1 MTRYITHISLAPA
14 ASMGQL
20 TLAPDGHTAALNT
33 KGAQWHTVPTTGLAA
48 LGGGGEGGG
57 VSYEVADGRHT
68 VTAKLTATLCGRYT
82 PMAGPVAV
90 LLTCADGTRLLLGTG
105 ERPMPAVT
113 RADTLP
119 DKAAERSAQTMTVSY
134 GARPLALLSS

>member
-1 MTRYITHISLAPA
+1 MTRYITHLSLAPA

-20 TLAPDGHTAALNT
+20 TLGPDGHTAALNT
-33 KGAQWHTVPTTGLAA
+33 KGAQWHPVPTTGLAA
-48 LGGGGEGGG
+48 ME
-57 VSYEVADGRHT
+57 VSDEVADGRHT
-68 VTAKLTATLCGRYT
+68 VSTKLTATLCGRYT

-113 RADTLP
+113 LPDTLP
-119 DKAAERSAQTMTVSY
+119 DKAAERSAQTLSISY
-134 GARPLALLSS
+134 SSRPLALINN

>member
-14 ASMGQL
+14 SGMGQL
-20 TLAPDGHTAALNT
+20 TIAPDGQSAALDT

-48 LGGGGEGGG
+48 ME
-57 VSYEVADGRHT
+57 VNDEVADGRHT
-68 VTAKLTATLCGRYT
+68 CSAKLTATLCGRYT

-113 RADTLP
+113 LADTLP
-119 DKAAERSAQTMTVSY
+119 DKATERSAQTLTITYSS
-134 GARPLALLSS
+134 RPLALMNR

>member
-20 TLAPDGHTAALNT
+20 TLGPDGHTAALNT
-33 KGAQWHTVPTTGLAA
+33 KGAQWHPVPLTGLAA
-48 LGGGGEGGG
+48 ME
-57 VSYEVADGRHT
+57 VSDEVADGRHT
-68 VTAKLTATLCGRYT
+68 VTAKLSATLCGRYT

-113 RADTLP
+113 LADTLP

>member
-1 MTRYITHISLAPA
+1 MTRYITHLSLAPA

-20 TLAPDGHTAALNT
+20 TLAPDGLSAALNT
-33 KGAQWHTVPTTGLAA
+33 KGAQWHPVPITGLAA
-48 LGGGGEGGG
+48 ME
-57 VSYEVADGRHT
+57 VNDEVADGRHS

-82 PMAGPVAV
+82 PMAGPAAV

-113 RADTLP
+113 LGDTLP
-119 DKAAERSAQTMTVSY
+119 DKAAERSAQTMTISY
-134 GARPLALLSS
+134 SSRPLALMNN

>member
-1 MTRYITHISLAPA
+1 MTRYITHLSLAPA

-20 TLAPDGHTAALNT
+20 TLGPDGHTAALDT

-48 LGGGGEGGG
+48 ME
-57 VSYEVADGRHT
+57 VSDEVADGRHT
-68 VTAKLTATLCGRYT
+68 VTTKLTATLCGRYT

-113 RADTLP
+113 LADTLP
-119 DKAAERSAQTMTVSY
+119 DKASERSAQTITVSY
-134 GARPLALLSS
+134 AARPLALLGS

>member
-20 TLAPDGHTAALNT
+20 TLGPDGHTAALNT
-33 KGAQWHTVPTTGLAA
+33 KGAQWHPVPTTGLAA
-48 LGGGGEGGG
+48 LE
-57 VSYEVADGRHT
+57 VSDEVADGRHT
-68 VTAKLTATLCGRYT
+68 CSAKLTATLCGRYT

-113 RADTLP
+113 LADTLP
-119 DKAAERSAQTMTVSY
+119 DKAAERSALTMTVSY
-134 GARPLALLSS
+134 AARPLALLGS

>member
-1 MTRYITHISLAPA
+1 MTRYITHLSLAPA

-20 TLAPDGHTAALNT
+20 TLAPDGQTCALNT

-48 LGGGGEGGG
+48 ME
-57 VSYEVADGRHT
+57 VSDEAADGRHAVST
-68 VTAKLTATLCGRYT
+68 KLTATLCGRYT

-105 ERPMPAVT
+105 ERPMPSVT
-113 RADTLP
+113 LGDTLP
-119 DKAAERSAQTMTVSY
+119 DKAAERSAQTLTVSY
-134 GARPLALLSS
+134 AARPLALLGS

>member
-20 TLAPDGHTAALNT
+20 TLGPDGHTAALDT

-48 LGGGGEGGG
+48 ME
-57 VSYEVADGRHT
+57 VNDDVADGRHT

-113 RADTLP
+113 LADTLP
-119 DKAAERSAQTMTVSY
+119 DKATERSAQTLTITYSS
-134 GARPLALLSS
+134 RPLALMSR